1 MIPRY
6 LKRTRTDSSLPGA
19 SAAEFCWPRGPATA
33 TGCTSTTGRITTAA
47 QTVPGH
53 PATSAGRR
61 GRTADVTWLKTD
73 DRFPEHRKIRR
84 LTDAA
89 YRLHHTAM
97 CACAKD
103 ETDGLVTEADLADM
117 EHGQRLRKHI
127 DALVSAGLWEPV
139 KDGWLIHDF
148 LDYNP
153 SHASLVTKRAAD
165 RERQERYRKGRPQQ
179 AVTEVSRR
187 DIRVS
192 HAFVT
197 PPVTAPRP
205 VPDPTRPVPVPN
217 GVISPPSVG
226 GSPNPNRPV
235 SDAPATAHE
244 GHSPA
249 AVSLGIGENS

>member
-1 MIPRY
+1 M
-6 LKRTRTDSSLPGA
+6 
-19 SAAEFCWPRGPATA
+19 
-33 TGCTSTTGRITTAA
+33 
-47 QTVPGH
+47 
-53 PATSAGRR
+53 
-61 GRTADVTWLKTD
+61 TWLKTD

-179 AVTEVSRR
+179 SVTEVSRR

-249 AVSLGIGENS
+249 AVSLGIGEHS

>member
-1 MIPRY
+1 MTDYTGVSTERPQPVSLHLTSRGLAATQPHLQEGESWLIPRY

-33 TGCTSTTGRITTAA
+33 TGCTSTAGRITTAA

-97 CACAKD
+97 CACAVD

-153 SHASLVTKRAAD
+153 HT
-165 RERQERYRKGRPQQ
+165 
-179 AVTEVSRR
+179 RR
-187 DIRVS
+187 W
-192 HAFVT
+192 
-197 PPVTAPRP
+197 
-205 VPDPTRPVPVPN
+205 
-217 GVISPPSVG
+217 
-226 GSPNPNRPV
+226 
-235 SDAPATAHE
+235 
-244 GHSPA
+244 
-249 AVSLGIGENS
+249 